1 MGSMAS
7 SGPTQNQPPRRQRS
21 ALDEIAYQRFR
32 RAERIHRIKTILSWV
47 GGVLA
52 FMAFVYF
59 MLGMVTTTPRPSS
72 GSSPTTNRTRR

>member
-7 SGPTQNQPPRRQRS
+7 SGPTQDQPPRRQRS

-32 RAERIHRIKTILSWV
+32 RAERIHRIKTALAWV
-47 GGVLA
+47 GGILA

-59 MLGMVTTTPRPSS
+59 ALGMVT
-72 GSSPTTNRTRR
+72 SSPRSSAGNSPNTTRMRR